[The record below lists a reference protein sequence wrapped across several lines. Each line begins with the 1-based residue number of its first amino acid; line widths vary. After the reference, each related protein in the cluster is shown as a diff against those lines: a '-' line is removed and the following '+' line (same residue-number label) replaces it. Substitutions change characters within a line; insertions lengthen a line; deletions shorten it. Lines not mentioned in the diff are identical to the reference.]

1 MAVSRIVAGYEV
13 AAGIL
18 VVTVEV
24 VIQEGI
30 VGPTNLEHL
39 DISVVDHIFA
49 MNKIPVIVDVGGGG
63 GCVTSGIPGCAVAE
77 LMAKMSRTATNW
89 RPRRFIVSIWV

>member
-13 AAGIL
+13 ATGIL
-18 VVTVEV
+18 VVKVGV

-30 VGPTNLEHL
+30 VGPTNLAHL
-39 DISVVDHIFA
+39 EISVVDHIFA
-49 MNKIPVIVDVGGGG
+49 MNKIPVIVDVGG